1 MKKELFCI
9 MRPKKII
16 NNRIN
21 VKMLWEEFGS
31 IDNWFISNMSTYSLD
46 YHAINTMI
54 TMSL

>member
-1 MKKELFCI
+1 MKKELFCV
-9 MRPKKII
+9 MRPKII

-31 IDNWFISNMSTYSLD
+31 IDNWFISNMSTYSLE

-54 TMSL
+54 SMSS